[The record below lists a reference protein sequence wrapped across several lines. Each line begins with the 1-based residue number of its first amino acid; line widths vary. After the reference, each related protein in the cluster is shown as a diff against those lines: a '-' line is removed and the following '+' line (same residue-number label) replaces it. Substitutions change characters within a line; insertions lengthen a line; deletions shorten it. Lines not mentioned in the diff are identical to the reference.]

1 MAAGHVTGYSSLQWF
16 ASARHSSCKATP
28 WPAFFA
34 ASHRLRDL
42 RLSPD
47 GRPAKRLSTLIS
59 SSNNSHRIPWPSPI
73 SSQLARFPRSPIE
86 KSLFA
91 ALTQPG
97 GEESSPGRGGGIA
110 VSDGAGR
117 VGPGSYRVRV
127 GVVGRG
133 GGGQR
138 RGPAQ
143 IPGNPAVRGQVAAR
157 IRVRWATVAV
167 R

>member
-1 MAAGHVTGYSSLQWF
+1 MGICQKPARPWRLCPDRRQAPRPRIACNFQGLQ
-16 ASARHSSCKATP
+16 P
-28 WPAFFA
+28 
-34 ASHRLRDL
+34 
-42 RLSPD
+42 
-47 GRPAKRLSTLIS
+47 G
-59 SSNNSHRIPWPSPI
+59 
-73 SSQLARFPRSPIE
+73 QLAQFGGNGSRQPIASQQHFFQPEKTPQGRRDRACQHDATGLFPSRSPIE
-86 KSLFA
+86 KSLLV
-91 ALTQPG
+91 ALAQPG

-110 VSDGAGR
+110 VSDGAGT
-117 VGPGSYRVRV
+117 VGPGSQRVRV